1 MSLDSGNVPRRAGR
15 VTLVLAALFL
25 AALSVPPAW
34 AAEAVGEV
42 TRFRG
47 DGTAAGGAPERSLA
61 LGVEIHAGDTIRT
74 RAATRVEIV
83 FADGTKL
90 TLGDDSSL
98 TVDAFVYGGAQ
109 APGEALFSLTAGV
122 FRAVSGHIAALSG
135 APLRV
140 RTPIAT
146 IGIRGT
152 EFWGRQTADS
162 LLVALLG
169 GKGVYL
175 ENGAG
180 RVEIAEVGFAVTV
193 ASAAEAPSAPFCLT
207 AAQVRAALGTVA
219 W

>member
-1 MSLDSGNVPRRAGR
+1 MSLDSGHLPCRAGR
-15 VTLVLAALFL
+15 VTFALAVLFM
-25 AALSVPPAW
+25 AALSVPSAL

-61 LGVEIHAGDTIRT
+61 LGAEIYEGDTIRT
-74 RAATRVEIV
+74 RAATRLEVV
-83 FADGTKL
+83 FTDGTKL

-98 TVDAFVYGGAQ
+98 TVDKFVYGGAQ
-109 APGEALFSLTAGV
+109 APGEALLSLTAGV
-122 FRAVSGHIAALSG
+122 FRAVSGHIAKLSG
-135 APLRV
+135 APFNV

-152 EFWGRQTADS
+152 EFWGQQAADS

-175 ENGAG
+175 ENEAG
-180 RVEIAEVGFAVTV
+180 RVEITEVGFAVTV
-193 ASAAEAPSAPFCLT
+193 ASAAAAPSAPFRLT
-207 AAQVRAALGTVA
+207 EAQVQAALDTVA